1 MSAEL
6 IMIRT
11 WKDLLLP
18 NGHDTHIFLSRID
31 NRARDGVTSPSPFN
45 PPKWDPGRL
54 PTIVHQIDDFPSKI
68 EGHLRQL
75 VDDHYATQ
83 AARTQFKGDGELS
96 FTPDFSWR
104 MLQRSCERL
113 DFRLDHEYEADE
125 ISLHLSHLVCLIHE
139 ALTEKKSLASRK
151 ERTHR
156 AIVVSDRANPL
167 DDGKIK
173 LLWENISPRVFDKCF
188 EELMNQTKAQGSSV
202 KMYPEISP
210 TMFRGYQA
218 VLGKVRELALLS
230 Q

>member
-1 MSAEL
+1 MGTS
-6 IMIRT
+6 
-11 WKDLLLP
+11 
-18 NGHDTHIFLSRID
+18 ID
-31 NRARDGVTSPSPFN
+31 NRARDGVTNPSPFD

-54 PTIVHQIDDFPSKI
+54 PTRVHQIDDLPSKI

-83 AARTQFKGDGELS
+83 AARTQFKGGGGIS

-125 ISLHLSHLVCLIHE
+125 ISLHLSHIIRLIHE
-139 ALTEKKSLASRK
+139 ALTEKMSLASRR

-173 LLWENISPRVFDKCF
+173 LLWEKISPSGQVFRGTYGPD
-188 EELMNQTKAQGSSV
+188 EGARIGRE
-202 KMYPEISP
+202 MYPEISP

-218 VLGKVRELALLS
+218 VLGKVRGSLNHLYL
-230 Q
+230 